1 MELDEER
8 YRYSLRSLHVLLVF
22 SFIITGSQFIWEV
35 MGLAG
40 IFPMISE
47 FYANAPSEYSDVF
60 NIKMEQEMAI
70 PQWYNLLRA
79 LLDLTSGVG
88 LVLMWKLRKNGFHAY
103 TLSKLLLML
112 LPLLFLDRSYMGIG
126 DIMIAILF
134 IVYYFFLMKNLG
146 AFNNQ
151 HDAQESAENKA
162 EKKEMEEDEDE
173 EDSPEEDEDE
183 KPADEA

>member
-1 MELDEER
+1 MELDQER
-8 YRYSLRSLHVLLVF
+8 YRYNLRSLHVLLVI

-35 MGLAG
+35 MGIVG
-40 IFPMISE
+40 IFPKISE
-47 FYANAPSEYSDVF
+47 FYANNPSEYNDVF

-112 LPLLFLDRSYMGIG
+112 LPLMFLDRSYMGIG
-126 DIMIAILF
+126 DIMIAVLF

-146 AFNNQ
+146 AFNGGN
-151 HDAQESAENKA
+151 AVEESPSEEISEENNDNT
-162 EKKEMEEDEDE
+162 ENE
-173 EDSPEEDEDE
+173 
-183 KPADEA
+183 

>member
-40 IFPMISE
+40 VFPMISE
-47 FYANAPSEYSDVF
+47 FYANAPSEYGDVF

-126 DIMIAILF
+126 DIMIAVLF

-146 AFNNQ
+146 AFSSNEG
-151 HDAQESAENKA
+151 DSESAESDAIKEEEEEESEP
-162 EKKEMEEDEDE
+162 EKDE
-173 EDSPEEDEDE
+173 EEEE
-183 KPADEA
+183 